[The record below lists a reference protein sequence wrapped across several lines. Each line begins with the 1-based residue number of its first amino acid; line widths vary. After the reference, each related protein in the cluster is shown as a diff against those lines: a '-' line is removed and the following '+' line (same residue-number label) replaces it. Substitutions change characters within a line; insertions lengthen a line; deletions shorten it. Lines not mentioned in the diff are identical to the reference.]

1 MGKER
6 LNGRTLRIGGLVAL
20 CVAVASAAGLR
31 TRDVARL
38 ESCEA
43 DIVALGI
50 QSKETAAAVHRI
62 GRIMVLVAD
71 RLDIKPAEYD

>member
-1 MGKER
+1 
-6 LNGRTLRIGGLVAL
+6 
-20 CVAVASAAGLR
+20 
-31 TRDVARL
+31 
-38 ESCEA
+38 
-43 DIVALGI
+43 VALGI